1 MKKLEKTTNTNLK
14 KITEMIRKGDLLLPD
29 FQRGFVWKEEMAKS
43 LIASVLAKMPIGSI
57 LLLEAKTTDYGCR
70 IPGRKDEPDSGEPER
85 EVYVLLDGQ
94 QRLTV
99 LSNVFSNLLYY
110 DYRGGKSPDCDYS
123 KIISTELLSRYF
135 LKIPSV
141 DSLDGENDRFRLKN
155 LSFFP
160 ENPECDIPNFL
171 TGDILPF
178 IECYRFDRKTEEAY
192 APHAETLP
200 GLKRFCIRDD
210 CYLIPLYLLLGD
222 STSETRLKAI
232 LNGIVEAVV
241 EYRLENEYD
250 AFATAEERECL
261 IRTQIEDDYREE
273 ILEAGERQR
282 DILKKKWVDMGE
294 THWADRMKQY
304 LLSCVN
310 KLDLHQII
318 VASSD
323 RNRAI
328 DIYENLNMGGIAL
341 STFELILAKA
351 AKRKNSDGRN
361 LYDAIVE
368 YVQTP
373 RDYDRNILSE
383 CQERSFA
390 DFIADRGEY
399 SASEAMGCL
408 DSKKNRLNKKYTDA
422 FLNVLCLVSNFPD
435 YAIREGAISVSYIK
449 RPKILELGEDAIWEN
464 YERACT
470 GIDRAYFFLQARCGI
485 RSLGEINYELMVVLL
500 GYVLA
505 WDEFYRDRAVIQL
518 LDTWY
523 WTAVFSGRYDKDQNE
538 NLIADLVNIRR
549 TIADKADRAW
559 LSEMK
564 TKVFAMPGFSDENT
578 LLMHSTVPPKK
589 VLRQKICQFYLS
601 KTYMDL
607 RTDEVL
613 GPFSESADTLEEHHI
628 VPIGSLMRTYKNM
641 EKAENKSER
650 DNPKSIF
657 NSPLNFALITKKSN
671 TEISNQNIDYYIR
684 CCRGRSIFELNIET
698 TGEEYDAEKVCS
710 ILKKRF
716 DKTKTEVE
724 ERINRFL

>member
-1 MKKLEKTTNTNLK
+1 MTKLEKTTNTNLK
-14 KITEMIRKGDLLLPD
+14 KIAEMIQRGDLLLPD
-29 FQRGFVWKEEMAKS
+29 FQRGFVWREETAKS
-43 LIASVLAKMPIGSI
+43 LIASVLTKMPIGSI

-70 IPGRKDEPDSGEPER
+70 ILGRKDEPDLGEER

-99 LSNVFSNLLYY
+99 LSNVFSNLLYH

-123 KIISTELLSRYF
+123 KIISTELMSRYF

-141 DSLDGENDRFRLKN
+141 ERLNEENDRFRLRD
-155 LSFFP
+155 LDFSP
-160 ENPECDIPNFL
+160 ENPESDIPDFL

-178 IECYRFDRKTEEAY
+178 IECCRFDRKTEEAY
-192 APHAETLP
+192 APHAETLT
-200 GLKRFCIRDD
+200 GLKRFCIRED

-222 STSETRLKAI
+222 GSSETRLKAI

-241 EYRLENEYD
+241 EHRLENEYD
-250 AFATAEERECL
+250 RFDSAEERERL

-273 ILEAGERQR
+273 ILAAGDMQR
-282 DILKKKWVDMGE
+282 EILRKKWVDMGE

-318 VASSD
+318 VDSSD
-323 RNRAI
+323 RSRAI
-328 DIYENLNMGGIAL
+328 DIYENLNMRGSAL

-351 AKRKNSDGRN
+351 AKKKNPDGKN
-361 LYDAIVE
+361 LHDVIVAF
-368 YVQTP
+368 VHTP
-373 RDYDRNILSE
+373 GDYDRTILPE
-383 CQERSFA
+383 CQQKIFE
-390 DFIADRGEY
+390 DFIRERADY
-399 SASEAMGCL
+399 SASEAMGCF
-408 DSKKNRLNKKYTDA
+408 DAKKNWLSKKYTDV

-435 YAIREGAISVSYIK
+435 YEVSDITVRYIK
-449 RPKILELGEDAIWEN
+449 RPKILELGENAIWDN

-485 RSLGEINYELMVVLL
+485 RKLGEINYDLMVVLL

-505 WDEFYRDRAVIQL
+505 WDGFYHDRNVIQL

-538 NLIADLVNIRR
+538 NLIADLINIRR
-549 TIADKADRAW
+549 TIADRKDTAW

-578 LLMHSTVPPKK
+578 LLMHATQLPKK
-589 VLRQKICQFYLS
+589 VLRQKICQFYLA

-613 GPFSESADTLEEHHI
+613 GPFSESADMLEEHHI

-641 EKAENKSER
+641 EKAENKNER

-684 CCRGRSIFELNIET
+684 CCKERSIFELNIET
-698 TGEEYDAEKVCS
+698 TGGEYDAEKVCG

-716 DKTKTEVE
+716 NRTKTEVE
-724 ERINRFL
+724 ARIDRFL